1 MVRRS
6 AVRQARFKVV
16 SAGHESAPGWC
27 TSQHGT
33 AIVCGRYALF
43 AAPEELARIFGLPLD
58 EVERVFVP
66 RPRFNVA
73 PAETVLA
80 VRSRAARGGTEA
92 VGLKWGL
99 IPHWARGS
107 EFRARTINARAET
120 AARKPVFRD
129 SFRLRRCLVPA
140 SAFYEWKKLPSGKQ
154 PYLFQLEGSQ
164 PFAFAGLWDRWV
176 GSDSEVVESCAI
188 VTTRPNP
195 LTRQVHDRMPVI
207 VDPQDYDT
215 WLDPELRDPHHFDK
229 ILGPYPA
236 SRMTGYPVSTAV
248 SRPGNDA
255 HEMVRQ
261 VGDALSVPPELDLGL
276 DR

>member
-1 MVRRS
+1 M
-6 AVRQARFKVV
+6 
-16 SAGHESAPGWC
+16 
-27 TSQHGT
+27 
-33 AIVCGRYALF
+33 CGRYALF
-43 AAPEELARIFGLPLD
+43 AAPEELARIFRLPLD

-80 VRSRAARGGTEA
+80 VRSRTAGEGAEA

-107 EFRARTINARAET
+107 EFGARTINARAET
-120 AARKPVFRD
+120 AARKPAFRD

-140 SAFYEWKKLPSGKQ
+140 SAFYEWKKLPGGKQ
-154 PYLFQLEGSQ
+154 PYLFRLEGSQ

-176 GSDSEVVESCAI
+176 GSGGEVAESCAI
-188 VTTRPNP
+188 VTTRPNS

-207 VDPQDYDT
+207 VDPRDYDT
-215 WLDPELRDPHHFDK
+215 WLDPGLRNPQHLGG

-248 SRPGNDA
+248 NRPGNDA
-255 HEMVRQ
+255 PEMVRK
-261 VGDALSVPPELDLGL
+261 VGEALSVMPELDLGL
-276 DR
+276 ER